1 MIGIFVLLASYF
13 VFIFFNDIV
22 YFSSSGVNE
31 YSEVPEKSTSVAN
44 SLYDQLTTADT
55 Q

>member
-1 MIGIFVLLASYF
+1 MSDWYFSIACQLLCF
-13 VFIFFNDIV
+13 HFFNDIV

-31 YSEVPEKSTSVAN
+31 YSEVPEKSVAN
-44 SLYDQLTTADT
+44 SLYDQPTTADT